1 MAESKKILTVIGRK
15 LIKLY
20 RICKIN
26 KMLKLANIRI
36 TSKLM
41 IA

>member
-1 MAESKKILTVIGRK
+1 MVESKKILTVIDRK
-15 LIKLY
+15 LKKMD